1 MKRILAPLVA
11 LWLRI
16 TNRYE
21 GAGFS
26 IGRSYLDSSYTS
38 ARFDITQSTR
48 EQIVK
53 KSRFFEQ
60 NSDIIQR
67 AADLFECYTV
77 GSRFQLSPASSD
89 PDWNRRAKA
98 FFDRWSTL
106 PDVASKQHLSTLL
119 GLVAR
124 SWFIDGE
131 AFIIKTRGATGVPRL
146 QLVEAQL
153 CRTPDNLRNTPAVID
168 GIDTD
173 PRTGR
178 PVGYFIGQELRQ
190 GEFTDIRRIPS
201 FGIIHVMEPCR
212 PGQLRGLP
220 FCYSVINT
228 LHDLDDLQKLE
239 MQAAKIGASVAN
251 VASLK
256 NGEVDAS
263 MFRAGGGASTTRP
276 ADRGQAIK
284 DVVGSET
291 IVLNEGETFQQ
302 FATER
307 PSLNMQEFWK
317 QLTMKVCSGIGIPY
331 VLLYPETM
339 QGTVYRGAL
348 DMSSVWFKSRHAVIA
363 AAAQEIWEYVI
374 AWAIENERETGL
386 GGAPDD
392 WRATSIRAPRAP
404 NVDVGRNSA
413 AQLAELAAGM
423 TSPDE
428 IYGPRG
434 LDAYEEARKKA
445 EWIKRIRD
453 IATEYGVDPSEIAA
467 GVKAAGSTS
476 PALSEPR
483 SLAA

>member
-1 MKRILAPLVA
+1 MKRLFAPLIA
-11 LWLRI
+11 LWLRV

-21 GAGFS
+21 GAGYS
-26 IGRSYLDSSYTS
+26 YGRSLLDSSYTS

-48 EQIVK
+48 EQIVR

-77 GSRFQLSPASSD
+77 GSRFQLAPASSD

-98 FFDRWSTL
+98 FWDRWSTL

-124 SWFIDGE
+124 TWFIDGE
-131 AFIIKTRGATGVPRL
+131 GFIIKTRGATGIPRI
-146 QLVEAQL
+146 QLVETQL
-153 CRTPDNLRNTPAVID
+153 CRTPDNLRDTAAVVD
-168 GIDTD
+168 GVELD

-178 PVGYFIGQELRQ
+178 PVAYFIGREDKPGQ
-190 GEFTDIRRIPS
+190 FTDIRRVPS
-201 FGIIHVMEPCR
+201 YGIIHVMEPCR
-212 PGQLRGLP
+212 PGQIRGLP

-251 VASLK
+251 VATLK
-256 NGEVDAS
+256 NGEVTAS
-263 MFRAGGGASTTRP
+263 SFRGGAGAASTSP
-276 ADRGQAIK
+276 AERGQAIK
-284 DVVGSET
+284 DVTGSST
-291 IVLNEGETFQQ
+291 IVLNEGEAFQQ

-348 DMSSVWFKSRHAVIA
+348 DMSAVWFRSRHAVIA

-374 AWAIENERETGL
+374 SWAIENPEQSGL

-392 WRATSIRAPRAP
+392 WRSTSIRAPRAP

-423 TSPDE
+423 ISPDE

-434 LDAYEEARKKA
+434 LDAYEEVRKKA
-445 EWIKRIRD
+445 EWIKNVRE
-453 IATEYGVDPSEIAA
+453 IATEYGVDPSEIAV
-467 GVKAAGSTS
+467 GVRAAGTA
-476 PALSEPR
+476 ALPETR
-483 SLAA
+483 LFAA